1 VDLIEQLWRWTGSV
15 VVVLFAGVGALL
27 WLSER
32 AAARRAPD
40 QPR

>member
-1 VDLIEQLWRWTGSV
+1 V

-32 AAARRAPD
+32 AARRPAPD
-40 QPR
+40 KPR